1 MLSIDKSVEENLVYI
16 DTEILLMKKLD
27 VVINQ
32 EKSVMIPTQIIK
44 LEGMKIDL
52 KEKIILKRE
61 NSKN

>member
-27 VVINQ
+27 FVINQ

-44 LEGMKIDL
+44 LEGMKIDS